1 MTNIGVKCW
10 IPRGKVDA
18 VELTLLMVGGWSK
31 RQCPKFHH
39 HSQTTKSLRICLLQT
54 SHVGDIIYI
63 YRIHFP
69 CRHDPTSV
77 DWSQTLTMR
86 RGVSVCPNV
95 SQWRGPKRFHCKL
108 WKQDWKGHMV
118 TQYQAVHAKISYF
131 IVIHSN
137 SKQLVVWHPNS
148 THAIHALEVDA

>member
-1 MTNIGVKCW
+1 MLDSTREGWCSGTDLAHGRWVIQASVSQVPSSFTNN
-10 IPRGKVDA
+10 KVTA
-18 VELTLLMVGGWSK
+18 NLFAANLTRRWYN
-31 RQCPKFHH
+31 
-39 HSQTTKSLRICLLQT
+39 
-54 SHVGDIIYI
+54 IYI

-69 CRHDPTSV
+69 CKHDPTSV